1 MNNTFLLK
9 YLLKTVLLGL
19 GLTFFALSSI
29 AQVENKLVKEDS
41 TKTSNDNL
49 NKTDKKG
56 KKQGMWFY
64 DHPSRFGD
72 PAYYEFGSYNNDLK
86 SGLWYKLSKE
96 RQLIAVENFKNN
108 ELDGPAQ
115 YYEDG
120 KLSVLGNYRGIF
132 TPYAFDSFMVQD
144 PLTFQDSLVVVPA
157 EKGFTKHGNWRY
169 YDPNSGHLVVEREY
183 QVDII
188 IKESKFHLPT
198 PKPEVGAE
206 PPKMPHQGGKE
217 KGWNIQKSK
226 DRNSLIK

>member
-1 MNNTFLLK
+1 MGNKFSHK
-9 YLLKTVLLGL
+9 ILLKTSFLGL
-19 GLTFFALSSI
+19 SLALCTLSSI
-29 AQVENKLVKEDS
+29 AQVAKMT
-41 TKTSNDNL
+41 TKVDTANNTNDNL
-49 NKTDKKG
+49 NKVDKAG

-64 DHPSRFGD
+64 DQPSRFGD
-72 PAYYEFGSYNNDLK
+72 PAFYEFGAYNDNLK

-96 RQLIAVENFKNN
+96 KQLISIENFKFN

-115 YYEDG
+115 YFENG
-120 KLSVLGNYRGIF
+120 RLSVLGNYRGIY

-144 PLTFQDSLVVVPA
+144 PITFQDSLVVVPA

-169 YDPNSGHLVVEREY
+169 YDPNSGHLVLEREY

-188 IKESKFHLPT
+188 IKERKFDQPLPKSKVDIEA
-198 PKPEVGAE
+198 PKL
-206 PPKMPHQGGKE
+206 PHQGGKE